1 MTGPYGGTSVFAA
14 EEMAVPDSPDRQRDQ
29 RDVLMSEGERA
40 VQLY

>member
-14 EEMAVPDSPDRQRDQ
+14 EEMAVPDSPDRQRD
-29 RDVLMSEGERA
+29 VLMSEGERA